1 MKKKLASK
9 IVAAAILIALAL
21 IGNAAVK
28 RAMRSAPGGAPS
40 ANDEVPCGDG
50 FFRRGPRCCPT
61 PEPLPRLGDGLC
73 NVVLP
78 LPAGSSSPGA
88 RPLPTCPAPLVPTES
103 GCDTP
108 ERAVVRVPATSV
120 LIGPSDWEA
129 EGRVR
134 PRTVRAGPFDLD
146 RFEVSIGHAR
156 CPTCPPKVVV
166 RLAGRDAAR
175 AASYVDLD
183 EARAICAARGGR
195 LPTED
200 EWIVAAA
207 GDKPRRY
214 PWGDTGA
221 VCRRAAW
228 GLTRGPCGKGAT
240 GPDTVGAHPDG
251 ATPLGLH
258 DLAGNVAEW
267 VEAPGGCDAGAGPCL
282 GVVRGGSYDTDL
294 ATELRTWVRREVPA
308 TSTEATIGFR
318 CAYDVSTP

>member
-1 MKKKLASK
+1 
-9 IVAAAILIALAL
+9 
-21 IGNAAVK
+21 
-28 RAMRSAPGGAPS
+28 
-40 ANDEVPCGDG
+40 
-50 FFRRGPRCCPT
+50 
-61 PEPLPRLGDGLC
+61 
-73 NVVLP
+73 
-78 LPAGSSSPGA
+78 
-88 RPLPTCPAPLVPTES
+88 LPTCPSPLVATER
-103 GCDTP
+103 GCDSP
-108 ERAVVRVPATSV
+108 ERSVVRVPATAV

-156 CPTCPPKVVV
+156 CPTCPPKVIA

-175 AASYVDLD
+175 AASYVALD

-228 GLTRGPCGKGAT
+228 GLTRGPCGKAAT
-240 GPDTVGAHPDG
+240 GPDTVGSHPDG

-267 VEAPGGCDAGAGPCL
+267 VEVPGGCDAGTEPCL

-308 TSTEATIGFR
+308 SSTEATIGFR